1 MHKDHNEKYQ
11 KSAVTFRWYVVILS
25 DLKKPKYLAIK
36 NFILKWKSNCTLGIC
51 SLIYIHGILQTN
63 IRRGSGRCFL
73 LDFDKKQQE
82 NQFSSC
88 DYPC

>member
-11 KSAVTFRWYVVILS
+11 KSAVTFLVRR
-25 DLKKPKYLAIK
+25 DLGDLEKPKYFTIK

-63 IRRGSGRCFL
+63 IRRGSGCCFL
-73 LDFDKKQQE
+73 LDFDKKQQK
-82 NQFSSC
+82 NRFSSS